1 MTVRRPLSQPRTPRM
16 AHDRSRSCAVGL
28 SCKVFHLWNK
38 DDSFH
43 SVLVK
48 TGRWILW
55 LLRSDEET
63 MRRQQM
69 NENIGRSAS
78 GVVCSGVKGRKLQI
92 AIPGPHEQHMTGVL
106 YVQCTLLHQSS
117 ISWTWQTMPG
127 VGQGHRKYRVDQAL
141 ELNCSNIL

>member
-1 MTVRRPLSQPRTPRM
+1 MTVRRPLSQPPAPRM
-16 AHDRSRSCAVGL
+16 AHDRFRSCAVGF
-28 SCKVFHLWNK
+28 SSKVFHLWNR

-69 NENIGRSAS
+69 NENIDRSAS
-78 GVVCSGVKGRKLQI
+78 GVVCCPVKGRKLQI
-92 AIPGPHEQHMTGVL
+92 AIPGPHEQHMTGVF
-106 YVQCTLLHQSS
+106 YGQCTLLHQSP
-117 ISWTWQTMPG
+117 ISWT
-127 VGQGHRKYRVDQAL
+127 
-141 ELNCSNIL
+141 